1 MQLTGVE
8 QAERLQQVRV
18 VLVEPAGPLNV
29 GAIARVLKNMGL
41 HHLTLVNPQCDP
53 QSADA
58 RQMAVHAQDV
68 LQNAQV
74 VPTLADAL
82 KSCRRVIATTGREQT
97 TLNVALE
104 PPTQC
109 LPWLLVDD
117 TPAALVFGREDRGL
131 TNEELNQAQR
141 CLYIPSD
148 PIYPSLNLAQAVA
161 VCTYELRLAALASRS
176 PDSNIP
182 ATVTPAPLPTL
193 PASHEHLEG
202 YLHDLEALLL
212 TVGYLHPHTR
222 ASRMEKI
229 RQIYQRSLPSDNDV
243 ALLRGMV
250 RQLRWAL
257 RHGKE

>member
-1 MQLTGVE
+1 VE

-18 VLVEPAGPLNV
+18 ILVEPAGPLNV

-41 HHLTLVNPQCDP
+41 YHLFLVNPQCDP

-68 LQNAQV
+68 LQNALI

-82 KSCRRVIATTGREQT
+82 RDCRRVIATTGREQT

-104 PPTQC
+104 PPAQC
-109 LPWLLVDD
+109 LPWLLTDE

-131 TNEELNQAQR
+131 TNAELNQAQR

-161 VCTYELRLAALASRS
+161 LCAYELRLAALTSRS
-176 PDSNIP
+176 PDSTIP
-182 ATVTPAPLPTL
+182 ATVATMPL
-193 PASHEHLEG
+193 PASPASHGQLEG

-222 ASRMEKI
+222 VSRMEKI
-229 RQIYQRSLPSDNDV
+229 RQIYQRSRPSDNDV
-243 ALLRGMV
+243 ALLRGMI
-250 RQLRWAL
+250 RQMRWAL